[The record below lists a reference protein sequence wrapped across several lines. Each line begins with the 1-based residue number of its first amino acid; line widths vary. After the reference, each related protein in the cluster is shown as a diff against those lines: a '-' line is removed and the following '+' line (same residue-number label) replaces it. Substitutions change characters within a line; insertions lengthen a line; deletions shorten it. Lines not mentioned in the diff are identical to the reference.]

1 MTELYTL
8 ITGATSSIG
17 IDIAH
22 NRAKTDNLLLHG
34 RDADALTDLTNEIN
48 TTNNIK
54 VWCFDFTD
62 IDELHNE
69 FSNMLDENNI
79 KINKV
84 VHAAGYLKIMP
95 FRSFKLK
102 DTFDIFSI
110 NVFSIIEIIR
120 VLTKKAH
127 KEHLESVV
135 MISAFFSKFGDKGN
149 AIYSSSKGAL
159 NSLVKGLAAEFSHA
173 RFNVI
178 ILGAVRT
185 KMTEHLFDTNS
196 DMKRFDRYILGT
208 GNTNQVSNTVDFLLS
223 ENLWMTGQEVFL
235 DGGASIA

>member
-1 MTELYTL
+1 M
-8 ITGATSSIG
+8 
-17 IDIAH
+17 DIAH
-22 NRAKTDNLLLHG
+22 NRANTDNLLLHG
-34 RDADALTDLTNEIN
+34 RDAEALSNLANEISS
-48 TTNNIK
+48 TNNIK
-54 VWCFDFTD
+54 VWCYDFAD
-62 IDELHNE
+62 IDELHNN
-69 FSNMLDENNI
+69 FSDMLDKSNI

-95 FRSFKLK
+95 FRSFKIK
-102 DTFDIFSI
+102 DTINIFSV

-127 KEHLESVV
+127 REHLESVV

-159 NSLVKGLAAEFSHA
+159 NSVIKGLAAEFSHV
-173 RFNVI
+173 RFNAI

-185 KMTEHLFDTNS
+185 KMTEHLFEANS
-196 DMKRFDRYILGT
+196 DMTRFDRYILGT
-208 GNTNQVSNTVDFLLS
+208 GNTSQVSDTVDFLFS